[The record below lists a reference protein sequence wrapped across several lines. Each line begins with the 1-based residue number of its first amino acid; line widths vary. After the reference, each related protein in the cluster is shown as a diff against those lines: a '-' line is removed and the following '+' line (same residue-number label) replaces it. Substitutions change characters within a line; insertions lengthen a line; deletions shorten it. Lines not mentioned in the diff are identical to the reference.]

1 MLDSFAD
8 PRGNGFEMTHKD
20 FGNLF
25 GSKVVKH
32 GNKIVSCA
40 PREQWKDKIQNDR
53 DHASGLYSRYTSN
66 MGKCA
71 HINNLST

>member
-1 MLDSFAD
+1 
-8 PRGNGFEMTHKD
+8 MTHKD

-40 PREQWKDKIQNDR
+40 PREQWEDKIQNDR
-53 DHASGLYSRYTSN
+53 DHASGLYGRYTSN

>member
-1 MLDSFAD
+1 
-8 PRGNGFEMTHKD
+8 MTHKD

-40 PREQWKDKIQNDR
+40 PREQWEEKVQGDQAIG
-53 DHASGLYSRYTSN
+53 HYSKYISN
-66 MGKCA
+66 MGKY
-71 HINNLST
+71 